1 MKINGFITK
10 QEKAPRFAA
19 GCLVLLTT
27 WSILCS
33 AVMASVQIKSAD
45 TKTGYIARLLLNE
58 APLPSERGWVS
69 EENSKATMLAIL
81 WVCHSRIH
89 HIPTGYKQMEIAA
102 VQSKDI
108 IDIITAGG
116 KKGQCD
122 GFYKDSAGHPHYE
135 SRVQERI
142 DYLLKIANQGKPG
155 KFARL
160 VNYAQG
166 LADAY
171 VAGGMSE
178 ADRFAGLTVVGS
190 TSVTGRAYS
199 WMTDM
204 DYYNPGGNFVRIP
217 DNLNGSLG
225 GNRFFTLRRLD
236 I

>member
-1 MKINGFITK
+1 M
-10 QEKAPRFAA
+10 RY
-19 GCLVLLTT
+19 LVLMAT

-33 AVMASVQIKSAD
+33 TAMAGAQIKSAE
-45 TKTGYIARLLLNE
+45 TESGYIARLLLNE
-58 APLPSERGWVS
+58 APFPGERGWVS

-81 WVCHSRIH
+81 WVCHGRIH
-89 HIPTGYKQMEIAA
+89 HIPTGYKQQEIAA
-102 VQSKDI
+102 VQSQDI
-108 IDIITAGG
+108 IDVITAGG

-122 GFYKDSAGHPHYE
+122 GFYKDSAGRPRFE

-160 VNYAQG
+160 INYAQG

-178 ADRFAGLTVVGS
+178 SDRFAGLTVVGGVP
-190 TSVTGRAYS
+190 VTGRAYS

-236 I
+236 R

>member
-1 MKINGFITK
+1 MKINRSISNRAKMPRLPVGRLLLVMLWANFCSVVGAGVSIK
-10 QEKAPRFAA
+10 Q
-19 GCLVLLTT
+19 
-27 WSILCS
+27 
-33 AVMASVQIKSAD
+33 AD
-45 TKTGYIARLLLNE
+45 TKSGYITRLLLNE
-58 APLPSERGWVS
+58 ASFPGERGWVS

-81 WVCHSRIH
+81 WVCHSRVH
-89 HIPTGYKQMEIAA
+89 HIPAGYKQKEIAA

-108 IDIITAGG
+108 IDVITAGG

-122 GFYKDSAGHPHYE
+122 GFYKDSAGHPRYE